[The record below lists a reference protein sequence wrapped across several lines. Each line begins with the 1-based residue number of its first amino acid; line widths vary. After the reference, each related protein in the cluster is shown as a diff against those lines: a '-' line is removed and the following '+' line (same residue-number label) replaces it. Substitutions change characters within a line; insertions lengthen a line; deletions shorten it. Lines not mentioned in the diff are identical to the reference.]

1 MNNSILL
8 IFTDRVQNHS
18 EEIIAAQKAYIIAK
32 AAERTIKEVAEDIQ
46 RKILSENE
54 YFIMPEFNGRR
65 GVAKRITEPKRTYMM
80 EDEIFLNDFLVKCY
94 EEYQK
99 AGIADSRG
107 KEYSPEATAH
117 DAKKEAEN
125 LLLKLAIE
133 LLPDELAEEKETLR
147 KAVNHWKYREQ
158 ILDLILKLRA

>member
-1 MNNSILL
+1 MNNSVLL
-8 IFTDRVQNHS
+8 ILTDRVHNHG
-18 EEIIAAQKAYIIAK
+18 EEIREAQNAYLIAK
-32 AAERTIKEVAEDIQ
+32 AIEETIKEAADDIQ
-46 RKILSENE
+46 KKILSENE
-54 YFIMPEFNGRR
+54 YFIMPEYEGRR
-65 GVAKRITEPKRTYMM
+65 GVVKRITEPKRTYMM
-80 EDEIFLNDFLVKCY
+80 DEEIFLNDFLAKCY

-107 KEYSPEATAH
+107 KEYCPEANAH

-133 LLPDELAEEKETLR
+133 LIPDELAEEKEDLR

-158 ILDLILKLRA
+158 ILDLILKLGV

>member
-1 MNNSILL
+1 MNNSVLSIL
-8 IFTDRVQNHS
+8 TDRVQNHG
-18 EEIIAAQKAYIIAK
+18 EEIRAAQKAYVIAE
-32 AAERTIKEVAEDIQ
+32 AVEETIKEAAEDIQ
-46 RKILSENE
+46 KKILSENE
-54 YFIMPEFNGRR
+54 YFIMPEYEGRR
-65 GVAKRITEPKRTYMM
+65 GIAKRITEPKRTYMM
-80 EDEIFLNDFLVKCY
+80 NEEIFLNDFLAKCY

-107 KEYSPEATAH
+107 KEYCPEANAH

-133 LLPDELAEEKETLR
+133 LIPDELAEEKETLR

-158 ILDLILKLRA
+158 ILDLILKLGV